1 MLFAKDVLLVRK
13 RGIMVLNRNF
23 NNPALVLGGELA
35 GLWVAR
41 ILGRQGIDV
50 YIATGDQN
58 DVALSSKYCKK
69 KHFIAG
75 PWSCKILKNILR
87 EAARAS
93 SKRLVVYPSSDDL
106 ALNLSIIRDDVPDDF
121 YFVIGKRDAVETLVN
136 KRKFYQMLQKH
147 KIPHPTTYFPK
158 DLADAN
164 RLASEISYPIF
175 IKPSLP
181 HLFNRVFGYEKKGF
195 VANSRDELLR
205 YYRLAS
211 SKTVDVLF
219 QKIISGPPSSFYQM
233 EGFYNRESQPLA
245 LFARQAMRIW
255 PLNFG
260 NTTLC
265 HSIPLSHLAEESKEI
280 TKFLMN
286 IQYNGIMSADFKRD
300 TADGK
305 LLLLEINTRLWLHFW
320 LPTKCGADIITASYL
335 DALNENVEGYNKYA
349 TGVKSICFYP
359 DLKSSAK
366 MIRRK
371 EIGFSEYTSSLFG
384 RKVFAYYDR
393 TDMLPFF
400 RFYYRVVMSHL
411 KGGYLL

>member
-1 MLFAKDVLLVRK
+1 
-13 RGIMVLNRNF
+13 MVLGRDF
-23 NNPALVLGGELA
+23 NNPVLVLGGELA

-50 YIATGDQN
+50 YIVTGDRN
-58 DVALSSKYCKK
+58 DVAFSSRYCKK
-69 KHFIAG
+69 KRFIAG
-75 PWSCKILKNILR
+75 PWSCPVLRNILR
-87 EAARAS
+87 EAARTT
-93 SKRLVVYPSSDDL
+93 SKRLVVYPGSDDL
-106 ALNLSIIRDDVPDDF
+106 ALNLSIIKDDIPDDF
-121 YFVIGKRDAVETLVN
+121 CFVIGERDAVETLIN
-136 KRKFYQMLQKH
+136 KRKFYQVLKKH

-164 RLASEISYPIF
+164 RLATELSYPIF
-175 IKPSLP
+175 IKPSFP
-181 HLFNRVFGYEKKGF
+181 HLFNRVFGYETKGF
-195 VANSRDELLR
+195 VANSRDDLLK

-211 SKTVDVLF
+211 SSAVDVLF
-219 QKIISGPPSSFYQM
+219 QKIISGPPSSFYQI
-233 EGFYNRESQPLA
+233 EGFYNRESQPSV

-265 HSIPLSHLAEESKEI
+265 HSIPLSYLNEESKEI
-280 TKFLMN
+280 TKFLKN

-300 TADGK
+300 PVDGR

-320 LPTKCGADIITASYL
+320 LPTKCGADIISASYL
-335 DALNENVEGYNKYA
+335 DALSENVECYNRYA

-366 MIRRK
+366 MIRQG

-384 RKVFAYYDR
+384 KKVFAYYDR
-393 TDMLPFF
+393 EDIIPFF
-400 RFYYRVVMSHL
+400 RYYYGLVMSHL

>member
-1 MLFAKDVLLVRK
+1 MLSDKDVLLDIK
-13 RGIMVLNRNF
+13 RGIMVLGRDI
-23 NNPALVLGGELA
+23 NNPVLVLGGELA

-50 YIATGDQN
+50 YIVTAVQRD
-58 DVALSSKYCKK
+58 DALSSKYCKK
-69 KHFIAG
+69 KRFIAG
-75 PWSCKILKNILR
+75 PWSCQILRDILK
-87 EAARAS
+87 EAARTT

-106 ALNLSIIRDDVPDDF
+106 ALNLSIIKDDVPDDF
-121 YFVIGKRDAVETLVN
+121 CFVIGKRDAVETLVN
-136 KRKFYQMLQKH
+136 KRKFYQVLKKH
-147 KIPHPTTYFPK
+147 KIPYPTTFFPK

-175 IKPSLP
+175 IKPSFP
-181 HLFNRVFGYEKKGF
+181 HLFNRVFGYETKGF

-205 YYRLAS
+205 YYHLAY
-211 SKTVDVLF
+211 SKKVDVLF
-219 QKIISGPPSSFYQM
+219 QKVISGPPSSFYQI
-233 EGFYNRESQPLA
+233 EGFYNRESQPSV